1 MRSLSLWFVE
11 AVLVLFLVLSTA
23 CTSSLDASKAVST
36 PSLQAT
42 LSGSTKA
49 SELSPSIDSI
59 AQQVLVNMHNH
70 GWNAGAMTR
79 GVTTGGLYIN
89 WKMDEPSVTNA
100 VRAGADG
107 NPQHNH
113 DPQVD
118 LLYLTALV
126 EYDLLHPQ
134 DHSFVGDIQRATGL
148 VLNDFRS
155 YNLPKGWIYFYLL
168 RDGLTLQNADLV
180 NEAHTVVNNFY
191 LHWYDAELG
200 FVYNRNHT
208 PGDYSTDHT
217 IDCGAAL
224 IDAGLRWHQLD
235 WVNAGER
242 TLNHTIAVALNP
254 TYHLFYNS
262 MIVGSDGQDKAQNY
276 QAKPS
281 TQGEA
286 VDELLTAFSLTH
298 RQLYLN
304 TATLVLQSLFVSS
317 GLWDTDRGGFFFAL
331 DMQKGSLL
339 KGYKETRSQTLVLVG
354 LNHYNQLMSAIK
366 SQQGMA
372 RQQYV
377 VQEQQLINVLTDK
390 FYQRHYHGFFYRVTP
405 DFQAF
410 VSAVGQGIG
419 IEDYFTTEAM
429 GSALDGLQ
437 QTELVMF
444 TRKSG
449 ESK

>member
-1 MRSLSLWFVE
+1 MMRSLLLRFVR
-11 AVLVLFLVLSTA
+11 AVLMLLLVLSTA
-23 CTSSLDASKAVST
+23 CTSSLDSPKAVSI
-36 PSLQAT
+36 PSPHAT
-42 LSGSTKA
+42 LSESMKA
-49 SELSPSIDSI
+49 SELFPIIDSI
-59 AQQVLVNMHNH
+59 AQQVLVNMHKH
-70 GWNAGAMTR
+70 AWNAGAMTH
-79 GVTTGGLYIN
+79 GVATGGLYIN
-89 WKMDEPSVTNA
+89 WKMDDPSVTNA
-100 VRAGADG
+100 VRAGTDG

-126 EYDLLHPQ
+126 EYDVLHPQ
-134 DHSFVGDIQRATGL
+134 ERSFAGDIQRATGL

-180 NEAHTVVNNFY
+180 SEAHAVASNFY
-191 LHWYDAELG
+191 VRWYDAELG

-242 TLNHTIAVALNP
+242 TLDHTIAFALDP
-254 TYHLFYNS
+254 TSHLFYNN

-286 VDELLTAFSLTH
+286 VDELLTAYSLTH
-298 RQLYLN
+298 RQLYLD
-304 TATLVLQSLFVSS
+304 TVTLVLQSLFVSS
-317 GLWDTDRGGFFFAL
+317 GLWDAGQGGFFFAL
-331 DMQKGSLL
+331 DMQKGNLL
-339 KGYKETRSQTLVLVG
+339 RGYKETRSQSLVLVG

-405 DFQAF
+405 DFRVF

-419 IEDYFTTEAM
+419 TEDYFTTEAM

-437 QTELVMF
+437 QTELLMF
-444 TRKSG
+444 THKSG
-449 ESK
+449 ES